1 VSLPVMTSSLSVFY
15 RGCCLWEVDRDSL
28 GQPVETTVPSLD
40 VEAA

>member
-1 VSLPVMTSSLSVFY
+1 VSLPVMTSSLSAVY

-28 GQPVETTVPSLD
+28 GQPVETTVPGLD